1 MMSQEEYFEQVD
13 FLEARNPNEPLLKLL
28 QSSYC
33 DANVK
38 IYLPYALK
46 RIDDAETES
55 VEPVKAHKLD
65 DKEEADLLRQY
76 GRQYGVTCKES
87 NKLHQYSLGAAPKY
101 IIDSILAYQAD
112 LDVIASK
119 LNGTY
124 KEAEATPEVKLEG
137 EAKVKK
143 ILSLRAS
150 ISRCKSDLDKL
161 VGSDDKVKIEKK
173 EQQLIEYQLKLKEL
187 ENSTLHE

>member
-1 MMSQEEYFEQVD
+1 MTQEEYFEQIA

-38 IYLPYALK
+38 IYLPFALNC
-46 RIDDAETES
+46 IDEARTES
-55 VEPVKAHKLD
+55 VEPIKAQKLD

-87 NKLHQYSLGAAPKY
+87 NKLHQHALGNAPKDL
-101 IIDSILAYQAD
+101 IDSILSKQAD
-112 LDVIASK
+112 LDVISSK

-124 KEAEATPEVKLEG
+124 QEAEITTEVELDG
-137 EAKVKK
+137 VAKYKK
-143 ILSLRAS
+143 INSLRAS

-161 VGSDDKVKIEKK
+161 IGSDDKTKIGKK
-173 EQQLIEYQLKLKEL
+173 EQQLIEYQLKLKKL
-187 ENSTLHE
+187 ESNTLYE